1 MAAQQKRHPE
11 YPRSAAI
18 DLTPL
23 LGAVCTSPIPH
34 PSTAHYHASLVPALA
49 TVLYVASWQDKLFR
63 TGNDNDYPQ
72 KLISEK
78 PDRSRIKLGR
88 RRKKRESG
96 PSAR

>member
-49 TVLYVASWQDKLFR
+49 TVLYVASWQA
-63 TGNDNDYPQ
+63 
-72 KLISEK
+72 EK
-78 PDRSRIKLGR
+78 TSFSGR
-88 RRKKRESG
+88 AMITTIRKN
-96 PSAR
+96 